1 MEKFK
6 SILEVIKTVC
16 SIVVAAAA
24 ALIANL

>member
-16 SIVVAAAA
+16 SIIVAAAA
-24 ALIANL
+24 AIIANI